1 MASQFINPGVMD
13 PTNPEAIQIMQ
24 RQKMAEQLMAQ
35 GQEPLNGQMVSG
47 HFVAPSWT
55 QQLAK
60 GLNTYMGA
68 KGMRE
73 ATEAQ
78 QALAQ
83 KLRDQRQSE
92 MGQLTQLFQGRPA
105 DQLPADQQGPV
116 RSAQGPDI
124 AGAYNFAAASQN
136 PQLQQFGMQG
146 LAQMPVMAAQ
156 KAAREE
162 DRAFRQQESEANRA
176 ARMEEL
182 NLRMQDGQRSQQERL
197 QAQKELREMQIQASK
212 DNARLVA
219 SMRQP
224 PQAQIIQ
231 TETGPMQLVG
241 GKAVPILGP
250 DNKPVAGKPTAA
262 GAKLGSKE
270 QDARDALSTIDMAE
284 KLLDSATGSGI
295 GSALDTTAA
304 FFGKS
309 TPGAQAGAQ
318 LKALEGDLVAK
329 MPKMSGPQSDK
340 DVLLYRQMA
349 GQIGDPGVPADTK
362 RAALTSIRE
371 MQNRY
376 AGVRPEATPTNQP
389 KPLKRLKFDAQGN
402 LVP

>member
-35 GQEPLNGQMVSG
+35 GREPLSGQMVSG

-60 GLNTYMGA
+60 GLNTYLGA
-68 KGMRE
+68 KGMTE

-92 MGQLTQLFQGRPA
+92 MGQLTQLLQGRPA
-105 DQLPADQQGPV
+105 DQLAQGDQGPV
-116 RSAQGPDI
+116 RPAQGPDL
-124 AGAYNFAAASQN
+124 AGAYNFAANAQS
-136 PQLQQFGMQG
+136 PELQQFGMQG
-146 LAQMPVMAAQ
+146 IAQMPAMAAQ

-162 DRAFRQQESEANRA
+162 DRTFRQQESEANRLG
-176 ARMEEL
+176 RMEEL
-182 NLRMQDGQRSQQERL
+182 KMRMEDGRRSQQERL
-197 QAQKELREMQIQASK
+197 QAQKDLREMQIQASK

-224 PQAQIIQ
+224 AQAQIIQ

-250 DNKPVAGKPTAA
+250 DNKPVTGKPAAGTAA
-262 GAKLGSKE
+262 ASAGARAKDA
-270 QDARDALSTIDMAE
+270 QDALATIAMAE
-284 KLLDSATGSGI
+284 KLIGKATGSGI
-295 GSALDTTAA
+295 GSAVDTAA
-304 FFGKS
+304 GFFGKS
-309 TPGAQAGAQ
+309 TQGAQAAAQ
-318 LKALEGDLVAK
+318 LKALEGDLVSK

-349 GQIGDPGVPADTK
+349 GQIGDPSVPQETK
-362 RAALTSIRE
+362 KAALKTIKE

-376 AGVRPEATPTNQP
+376 AGVQPEGSFEAPAGGP
-389 KPLKRLKFDAQGN
+389 KFLGFE
-402 LVP
+402 